1 MKKYLLRMLPYL
13 SVAIIIA
20 GYMLITVNRYLPV
33 QDGWFQYYS
42 MLLVKGQF
50 PYKDFFYYMTP
61 GYLYFFKLQ
70 YLMFG
75 NDFLDYRIYGV
86 FERVLIA
93 WLMIWLLNKHF
104 SSYECFLAVTFG
116 FFAYAGFNLDY
127 PDSYYQSVFLIF
139 MVSTA
144 LLYKVLNT
152 KYISLIYFYAVLF
165 GASNSLLLLFKQ
177 STGVVCLFVFSV
189 YLVVSIWNKF
199 RLRETCI
206 VISLY
211 FLSILVILGGVIFWL
226 HLHDALPQ
234 FFHQVFGS
242 SSAKGSPFGILTNG
256 VIRSVSN
263 LNIWVIACLGFIF
276 YAYSKIRDRLMELS
290 TNLLLWFMTGLALVV
305 CYIMPLFI
313 ELPTFFYWNK
323 HIADKITSIIFLLM
337 VVVCLLSAFKRK
349 QDKLFAFLFYV
360 SFWAL
365 VWMYT
370 HGTSGIIEIPS
381 TWLAFS
387 ICVLILLRGL
397 ANQVSRG
404 IVFILGCYLILII
417 SDFRYRQPYAW
428 WGWFEP
434 DIHTSNVVN
443 NIPGISKFKLS
454 PRTNIMYNKIY
465 TDIMNNTA
473 RNDQVFVF
481 PYMQIFNV
489 MTGRTNTN
497 FTPVTWFDVCPDK
510 YAESTAQWVDKVRPK
525 VIVYMHVS
533 KTALNTHEKLY
544 RNGHPSGQR
553 EIMKVISKLVNSG
566 EYVVIDSFTQ
576 DEGEFANFPIDVLL
590 RHTDIDEKSKNT
602 VVEN

>member
-20 GYMLITVNRYLPV
+20 GYMSITVNRYLPV

-93 WLMIWLLNKHF
+93 WLMIGLLNKHF

-139 MVSTA
+139 MVSIV

-152 KYISLIYFYAVLF
+152 KNVGLMYCYAVLL

-177 STGVVCLFVFSV
+177 STGVVCLFVFSI

-199 RLRETCI
+199 RLRETFI

-211 FLSILVILGGVIFWL
+211 FLSILFILGSVIFWL
-226 HLHDALPQ
+226 QLHDALPQ
-234 FFHQVFGS
+234 FYHQVFGS

-263 LNIWVIACLGFIF
+263 LNIFAIPCLALIF
-276 YAYSKIRDRLMELS
+276 YAYSKIKEQSIKS
-290 TNLLLWFMTGLALVV
+290 TKNLLLWFATCLVLAV
-305 CYIMPLFI
+305 CYVMPLFI
-313 ELPTFFYWNK
+313 QLPTFLYWNK
-323 HIADKITSIIFLLM
+323 HIADKVTSIIFLLM
-337 VVVCLLSAFKRK
+337 VIVCLLYAFKRH
-349 QDKLFAFLFYV
+349 QNKLFGFLFYA
-360 SFWAL
+360 SFWAV
-365 VWMYT
+365 VWMYS

-387 ICVLILLRGL
+387 ICTLILLRGL
-397 ANQVSRG
+397 SSKVSRG
-404 IVFILGCYLILII
+404 IVFILGCYFILII

-434 DIHTSNVVN
+434 DIHAANVVN
-443 NIPGISKFKLS
+443 NIPGISNFKLS

-465 TDIMNNTA
+465 TDIMNNTT
-473 RNDQVFVF
+473 RDDQVFVF
-481 PYMQIFNV
+481 PHMQIFNV
-489 MTGRTNTN
+489 MTGRMNTN
-497 FTPVTWFDVCPDK
+497 FTPITWFDVCPDK

-525 VIVYMHVS
+525 IIVYMHVS
-533 KTALNTHEKLY
+533 KTALEVHEKSF
-544 RNGHPSGQR
+544 RNGNPSGQR
-553 EIMKVISKLVNSG
+553 EIIKVINKLVNSG

-576 DEGEFANFPIDVLL
+576 DEGEFANFPLTVLM
-590 RHTDIDEKSKNT
+590 RNDK
-602 VVEN
+602 